1 MFAHLPDLGCGR
13 DWAEVWKVRPLA
25 PLACDECRHP
35 MYAKVFSSSGLRFF
49 AHAPGAPKCALTE
62 ESPAHH
68 LLKLEL
74 AAAARQAGAHA
85 ELEVRGPDGA
95 WRADVLASD
104 PAGAWRTA
112 LEAQLSPIT
121 PDDIA
126 ARTERMLQDG
136 VSSVWFSDRMRAPW
150 FGTVPWA
157 RVETG
162 DGALAVREGLAKFSG
177 RHWEAGPQ
185 GVPAAEFL
193 RWVFAGRVLSH
204 RRRAPVRSPLPA
216 WGTVWT
222 APQYAD
228 AETAYLDAEE
238 RRKREQAE
246 RERAMLLRRREEQQL
261 QMQREQERECQLVG
275 VGAGD
280 QAEELAQQGGVCEDR
295 RGQKAGGGLAGG
307 RVGVVPEARGQGA
320 REPGVDVGLDVPA
333 RAAGEFVAY
342 GFVAF
347 GRLGLVQGVEVPQH
361 LEVVGAG
368 RDPHGFAQL
377 GLPSGGCRGVGGE
390 LGLDDVVD
398 VRVVDGARPGGA
410 EQRGGALPLRELR
423 RAAELVGQV
432 QPRFLEGRRDGAGV
446 HPLRSAPYGTAA
458 DAGRVDRLAR
468 RSDARGGGGRRA
480 ARRVGQGLVIIGL
493 GDRSGCSF
501 VGEVGDGTS
510 GAAHQHA
517 RLPQGE
523 GRYDPVVPVRAGCG
537 LQTGADL
544 LVARGQDHTKLFVR
558 HPVGQEPHQGSR
570 GLQPG
575 GDAPGAE
582 LVDELAGQGG
592 LK

>member
-1 MFAHLPDLGCGR
+1 MHERWGAAFAHLPDLGCGR

-49 AHAPGAPKCALTE
+49 AHAPGAPKCALAE

-185 GVPAAEFL
+185 GVLAAEFL

-238 RRKREQAE
+238 RRKRERAE
-246 RERAMLLRRREEQQL
+246 RECAMLLRRREEQQL
-261 QMQREQERECQLVG
+261 QMQREQEGARAEGWHKAAVHALLARQAALEIPVAQFVHRETGSYPFVSDKGEPEFAMG
-275 VGAGD
+275 VPVYLGLTPYGVVCPISGPTVR
-280 QAEELAQQGGVCEDR
+280 AEE
-295 RGQKAGGGLAGG
+295 
-307 RVGVVPEARGQGA
+307 PS
-320 REPGVDVGLDVPA
+320 
-333 RAAGEFVAY
+333 
-342 GFVAF
+342 
-347 GRLGLVQGVEVPQH
+347 RLS
-361 LEVVGAG
+361 
-368 RDPHGFAQL
+368 RD
-377 GLPSGGCRGVGGE
+377 
-390 LGLDDVVD
+390 
-398 VRVVDGARPGGA
+398 
-410 EQRGGALPLRELR
+410 LR
-423 RAAELVGQV
+423 RL
-432 QPRFLEGRRDGAGV
+432 
-446 HPLRSAPYGTAA
+446 
-458 DAGRVDRLAR
+458 
-468 RSDARGGGGRRA
+468 
-480 ARRVGQGLVIIGL
+480 
-493 GDRSGCSF
+493 
-501 VGEVGDGTS
+501 
-510 GAAHQHA
+510 
-517 RLPQGE
+517 
-523 GRYDPVVPVRAGCG
+523 
-537 LQTGADL
+537 
-544 LVARGQDHTKLFVR
+544 
-558 HPVGQEPHQGSR
+558 
-570 GLQPG
+570 
-575 GDAPGAE
+575 
-582 LVDELAGQGG
+582 
-592 LK
+592 